1 MRTFEDVARGIL
13 ADAVI
18 SVYVIQRS
26 EVDPARTDPVRV
38 EASRARARAD
48 VRNVA
53 HMLGLDDRRDDF
65 RKAEDTMW
73 EVIRERVATLPDRGW
88 ITDVNKERDAARWA
102 IACEAL
108 RQATV
113 KLKNLNLSAPVTKE
127 GN

>member
-26 EVDPARTDPVRV
+26 EADPARIDPTRV
-38 EASRARARAD
+38 EASRARARTD

-53 HMLGLDDRRDDF
+53 HMLGLDDRREEF
-65 RKAEDTMW
+65 RKAEDIMW
-73 EVIRERVATLPDRGW
+73 DVIRERVATLPDRGW
-88 ITDVNKERDAARWA
+88 ITDVSKERDAARWA

-108 RQATV
+108 RQASA
-113 KLKNLNLSAPVTKE
+113 KCKNLNLSAPVVKE